1 MSRVPEPVSATADL
15 LYGWFYSAGIGGS
28 VAALFFLINDSLHG
42 RPFFTPTV
50 LGSVAF
56 LGAAADAVTSVSLHA
71 VVLYSVVHFAA
82 FGLLGLLATGL
93 FAFVRARGGAATVI
107 TAVVLF
113 VLMEGAILVASA
125 TVMPGVVPRLG
136 RGVVFGANALTA
148 AAVALFLRWS
158 FTTGYDAEADIPEE
172 REEELAETPA
182 LF

>member
-93 FAFVRARGGAATVI
+93 FAFV
-107 TAVVLF
+107 VLF